1 MEQDDHDTKVASS
14 ATSAEVTTE
23 VTDVD
28 VEEADMARWT
38 EAEFEKK
45 CTYIVKDTPWEMGQ
59 THSMTATRAESS
71 LPRNLAFKSSSDS
84 KEVRLKHSHTHDSEV
99 GRFLTGGSC
108 LIINRHTHAHIHMLS
123 CQEFVCV
130 GVRKA

>member
-28 VEEADMARWT
+28 VEEADMTRWT

-45 CTYIVKDTPWEMGQ
+45 CTYIVKDTPWEVGQ
-59 THSMTATRAESS
+59 THSMMVTRAESS

-84 KEVRLKHSHTHDSEV
+84 KEVRLKHSHTQDSEV
-99 GRFLTGGSC
+99 GRFLTGGVVSHHKRTC
-108 LIINRHTHAHIHMLS
+108 THTHA
-123 CQEFVCV
+123 VV
-130 GVRKA
+130 